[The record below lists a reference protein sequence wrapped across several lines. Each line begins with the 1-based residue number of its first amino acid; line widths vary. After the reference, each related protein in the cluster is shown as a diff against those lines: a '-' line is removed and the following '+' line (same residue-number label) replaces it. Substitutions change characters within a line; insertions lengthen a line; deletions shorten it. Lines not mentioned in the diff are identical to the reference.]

1 MIRVGSI
8 VREKRMRLETRT
20 LALALPLFLIGCGT
34 SSTTQPPIVGAWRSS
49 IQFQSGA
56 FASVKDLEFMYVFH
70 ADGTMT
76 ESSNYDAAPPVPPA
90 YGEWRTIN
98 ANEFEAKY
106 EFYSTAP
113 SPPDAFKT
121 GAGWV
126 PAGRGVLTE
135 RIQVSKDGD
144 AFTSTIRYDAFD
156 KTGKPAEGGGT
167 ATGRGSRMG
176 S

>member
-1 MIRVGSI
+1 MSASAQDEEECALSPDRVRGASRDRVRAMIRVGSI

-56 FASVKDLEFMYVFH
+56 FA
-70 ADGTMT
+70 
-76 ESSNYDAAPPVPPA
+76 
-90 YGEWRTIN
+90 YGEWRKIN